1 MEWRLRGKTQPPPC
15 TSRHYSCFPLCP
27 SILTHNPV
35 PGTLDVQQPDQ
46 FPSYHCGPLLLRNQ
60 GSVTKEWMFLG
71 NFYNFIIK
79 KQYWKRIQSKTPRS
93 QRIKNKIIESFL
105 WHLLSK
111 ECQSLQLEPNPT
123 IILTEFS
130 CHLLLWRNYYRR
142 NWKIVPNEWFCC
154 ILSLLFSTFTVGILS
169 MQQTVSEFR
178 PVGKLRSEFLEK
190 LVLLWWFKW
199 WYIFEKTG
207 ICKFIHQ
214 NNYSTNLCSTVLLKM
229 RVVLLTKGSFDWCIF
244 GHRQNT

>member
-60 GSVTKEWMFLG
+60 GSVTKERIVLG
-71 NFYNFIIK
+71 NFSNFIIK
-79 KQYWKRIQSKTPRS
+79 KKYVLKMNSVKDSEVKTHQKKNNWKF
-93 QRIKNKIIESFL
+93 FL
-105 WHLLSK
+105 SHLLSK
-111 ECQSLQLEPNPT
+111 ECQSHQLEPNPT
-123 IILTEFS
+123 KILTEFS

-154 ILSLLFSTFTVGILS
+154 ILSLLIFYFYGRNFVNEVDGKYKNSNQNIGIPL
-169 MQQTVSEFR
+169 TEAPVSL
-178 PVGKLRSEFLEK
+178 VGKLRS
-190 LVLLWWFKW
+190 
-199 WYIFEKTG
+199 
-207 ICKFIHQ
+207 
-214 NNYSTNLCSTVLLKM
+214 
-229 RVVLLTKGSFDWCIF
+229 
-244 GHRQNT
+244 

>member
-79 KQYWKRIQSKTPRS
+79 DNMYWKRTQKKTSRSK
-93 QRIKNKIIESFL
+93 RIRNKITESFL
-105 WHLLSK
+105 RHLLFK
-111 ECQSLQLEPNPT
+111 ECHSHQLEPNFT

-130 CHLLLWRNYYRR
+130 CHLLLWRNYDRK

-154 ILSLLFSTFTVGILS
+154 ILSLIVFFFYGRNFVNADGIGIPTGTS
-169 MQQTVSEFR
+169 KFHSQ
-178 PVGKLRSEFLEK
+178 KLQFL
-190 LVLLWWFKW
+190 W
-199 WYIFEKTG
+199 
-207 ICKFIHQ
+207 
-214 NNYSTNLCSTVLLKM
+214 
-229 RVVLLTKGSFDWCIF
+229 
-244 GHRQNT
+244 